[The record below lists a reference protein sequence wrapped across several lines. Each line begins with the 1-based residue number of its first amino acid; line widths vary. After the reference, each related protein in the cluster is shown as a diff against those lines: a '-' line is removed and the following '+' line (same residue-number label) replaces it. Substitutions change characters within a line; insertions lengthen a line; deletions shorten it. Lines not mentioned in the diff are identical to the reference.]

1 MMGFS
6 RDEIAMTIV
15 APFFMSTDM
24 FKGVQGRHV
33 QGPDSVASRIVHA
46 IRLNQEM
53 VVAPWWSAW
62 CYVIKQILPYKVNDL
77 TRRTE
82 KSSSEFG
89 ENFAP
94 YCLVLH
100 FLVGN

>member
-62 CYVIKQILPYKVNDL
+62 CYVIKQILPYKVKYL
-77 TRRTE
+77 T

-89 ENFAP
+89 ENCAP

-100 FLVGN
+100 FGVGNRTF